1 MKKILIVCLAV
12 LVLACKEDRIKHPGR
27 LPDSVGKY
35 NHLTLIMNDSLW
47 IGSSGDSIRKYLAAP
62 LDGLPQEEPQFSIV
76 QFSPRIFV
84 DKNRLSRNIIV
95 FSDKSNCLFTLE
107 RSKYAT
113 PQNIFTINA
122 PSAAELIDEF
132 RFNVDSIVSTIKKL
146 ELNEMQHAISRGSKI
161 NMERITDLFGVKMM
175 IPSDYKYVFEE
186 DDFIWLKKEV
196 ASGNSNLL
204 FYEVPISRIENKND
218 KISNI
223 IQVKDSIGKTYIH
236 GTVPNSFMKT
246 DEGYSPFIKK
256 IVLDQMQVKELRGT
270 WDMMNNFM
278 NGPYICYVFK
288 DEYYN
293 RYLFVEGFTY
303 YPSNSKRDLLFELEA
318 IIKTIKFHE

>member
-1 MKKILIVCLAV
+1 MRKILIVCLAL
-12 LVLACKEDRIKHPGR
+12 LVIACKENRIVHPGR

-47 IGSSGDSIRKYLAAP
+47 IGSAGDSIRKYLAASI
-62 LDGLPQEEPQFSIV
+62 DGLSPEEPQFDIV

-107 RSKYAT
+107 RSKYAS

-122 PSAAELIDEF
+122 PSASEMHVEF
-132 RFNVDSIVSTIKKL
+132 KSNVDSIVSTIKKL
-146 ELNEMQHAISRGSKI
+146 ELNEMQHAISRGEQLDI
-161 NMERITDLFGVKMM
+161 RRITDVFGIKMM
-175 IPSDYKYVFEE
+175 IPSEYKFVFERS
-186 DDFIWLKKEV
+186 DFIWLKKEV

-204 FYEVPISRIENKND
+204 FYEVPISRIENGKD

-223 IQVKDSIGKTYIH
+223 IQVKDSIGKSYIH
-236 GTVPNSFMKT
+236 GTVPASFMKT

-256 IVLDQMQVKELRGT
+256 FVLDQMQVKELRGT
-270 WDMMNNFM
+270 WDMKNNFM
-278 NGPYICYVFK
+278 NGPFICYVFK
-288 DEYYN
+288 DDYYD

-303 YPSNSKRDLLFELEA
+303 HPSNSKRDLVFELEA

>member
-1 MKKILIVCLAV
+1 MKKILIVCIFFLA
-12 LVLACKEDRIKHPGR
+12 LACKENRIVHPGR

-35 NHLTLIMNDSLW
+35 NYLTLIMNDSLW
-47 IGSSGDSIRKYLAAP
+47 IGSAGDSIRKYLAVSI
-62 LDGLPQEEPQFSIV
+62 DGLSQEEPQFDII

-84 DKNRLSRNIIV
+84 DKNRLARNIIV

-122 PSAAELIDEF
+122 PSYNEMVDEF
-132 RFNVDSIVSTIKKL
+132 RVNIDSIVSTIKKL
-146 ELNEMQHAISRGSKI
+146 ELNEMQHALNRGAKLDI
-161 NMERITDLFGVKMM
+161 QRITAVFGVKMM
-175 IPSDYKYVFEE
+175 IPNDYKFVFEK
-186 DDFIWLKKEV
+186 DDFIWLKKNL

-204 FYEVPISRIENKND
+204 FYEVPISRIENGND

-223 IQVKDSIGKTYIH
+223 IQVKDSIGEAYIH
-236 GTVPNSFMKT
+236 GTVAGSFMKT
-246 DEGYSPFIKK
+246 DEGYSPFIKNV
-256 IVLDQMQVKELRGT
+256 VLDQMQVKELRGT
-270 WDMMNNFM
+270 WDIKNSFM

-288 DEYYN
+288 DEYYD

-303 YPSNSKRDLLFELEA
+303 HPSNSKRDLLFELEA